1 MRFLPRR
8 PRVGPSLPVEPE
20 RQCAKPR
27 PSLDAESQ
35 AWWGRL
41 HAVEPIRGQAIV
53 ELHERLRHEARF
65 HIQRRV
71 RSLAEFPRSDLDD
84 VAVQAANDALMALLR
99 KLDDFRGESQFWT
112 WARRFAQIEAWVSI
126 RRRVGRDPLA
136 FGDPE
141 RELAV
146 VPDPASSCEE
156 RAEVRE
162 SLRTLSA
169 LIVGELT
176 ERQRT
181 VVIAIAVDG
190 VSTEALASELHATPG
205 AIYKTLHDA
214 RAKLRTSMAV
224 A

>member
-1 MRFLPRR
+1 MAVSPTRR
-8 PRVGPSLPVEPE
+8 PVPPRARSAE
-20 RQCAKPR
+20 PR

-35 AWWGRL
+35 EWWGRL
-41 HAVEPIRGQAIV
+41 HAVEPIRRQAIA

-99 KLDDFRGESQFWT
+99 KLDGFRGESQFWT
-112 WARRFAQIEAWVSI
+112 WARRFAQIEALVSI

-136 FGDPE
+136 LGDPE
-141 RELAV
+141 RELDV
-146 VPDPASSCEE
+146 IPDPACSSQE
-156 RAEVRE
+156 RVEMRE
-162 SLRTLSA
+162 SLQTLSA
-169 LIVGELT
+169 LIVGQLT

-181 VVIAIAVDG
+181 VVIAIAING
-190 VSTEALASELHATPG
+190 VSTQALASELHATPG

-214 RAKLRTSMAV
+214 RAKLRTSMAS
-224 A
+224 